1 MRHREIVRSEPGRGN
16 VRNCVAFPQRVVGGS
31 QFLFHILMLMYME
44 EKELLDMGERKER
57 TGRGIQNR

>member
-1 MRHREIVRSEPGRGN
+1 MNLAEEMLEIVQH
-16 VRNCVAFPQRVVGGS
+16 FPQRVVGGS

-44 EKELLDMGERKER
+44 EKELLDLGERKER